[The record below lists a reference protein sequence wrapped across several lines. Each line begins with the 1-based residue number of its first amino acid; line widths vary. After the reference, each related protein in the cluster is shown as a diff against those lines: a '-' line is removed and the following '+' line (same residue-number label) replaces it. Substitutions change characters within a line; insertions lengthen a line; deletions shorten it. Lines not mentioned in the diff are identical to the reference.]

1 MLIKILAPLQEKLD
15 KRYREIHEINYDTS
29 NLKIIAFKTEFG
41 EFLNENRFFKYWS
54 KDKEPRIEVD
64 TSCRNCGGTGAS
76 GLWHGEL
83 IGECIQC
90 DGKGEY
96 TIYPQLEEYV
106 DGIHFLLSIG
116 IERKY
121 IKWAHALEAV
131 DYDNRSL
138 ESLALDIYNNPIN
151 SAGKWV
157 QCVSDYLQMGYLVGI
172 GPDDIERAYMEK
184 NKINHK
190 RQDSG
195 Y

>member
-1 MLIKILAPLQEKLD
+1 MIINKLAPLQEKLD
-15 KRYREIHEINYDTS
+15 KHVREKHGIDYDTS

-41 EFLNENRFFKYWS
+41 EFLNEHRFFKFWS
-54 KDKEPRIEVD
+54 KDQEPR
-64 TSCRNCGGTGAS
+64 TK
-76 GLWHGEL
+76 EL
-83 IGECIQC
+83 RY
-90 DGKGEY
+90 GKRHFY
-96 TIYPQLEEYV
+96 YNPLLEEYV

-131 DYDNRSL
+131 DYDNRNL
-138 ESLALDIYNNPIN
+138 ESLALDVFNNPLN

-157 QCVSDYLQMGYLVGI
+157 QCVSDYLQMGYLVGY
-172 GPDDIERAYMEK
+172 GPDDIVVAYLEK
-184 NKINHK
+184 NKINHA